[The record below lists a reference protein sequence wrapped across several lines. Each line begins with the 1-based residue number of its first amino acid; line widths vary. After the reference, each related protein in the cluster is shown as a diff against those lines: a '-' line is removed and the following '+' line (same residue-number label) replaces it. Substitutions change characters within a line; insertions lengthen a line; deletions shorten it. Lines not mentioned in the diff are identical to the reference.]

1 MSRCC
6 IAQSKEWT
14 SCSTQIQ
21 QAVLPFAIDIKN
33 REKFDANTILVRNN
47 SGFIN
52 GGTSKERHSGVRWKM
67 GDDIKCTF
75 DHKNGTFSMFYSSGC
90 DQENIPKRKIFYPF
104 AAFSDPTS
112 FADSLAAC
120 IFGMYNTLI

>member
-67 GDDIKCTF
+67 GGDIKCSF

-90 DQENIPKRKIFYPF
+90 DQEKH
-104 AAFSDPTS
+104 T
-112 FADSLAAC
+112 
-120 IFGMYNTLI
+120 